1 MARPLQHGFN
11 IARAHVL
18 SRPRWASSQS
28 AKALV
33 EDKVPDIGMISGIP
47 EHHLRRWVIIY
58 SHARTATQQGDPYT
72 NVGEAGLTFESEE
85 AAKAFTEKHGWDYT
99 DRVLLYYKIH
109 DPNRIVVTVKT
120 EKGSEVIGEESV
132 RRILSHQNSIPH
144 QLHHKPF
151 GEVHLK

>member
-99 DRVLLYYKIH
+99 IH